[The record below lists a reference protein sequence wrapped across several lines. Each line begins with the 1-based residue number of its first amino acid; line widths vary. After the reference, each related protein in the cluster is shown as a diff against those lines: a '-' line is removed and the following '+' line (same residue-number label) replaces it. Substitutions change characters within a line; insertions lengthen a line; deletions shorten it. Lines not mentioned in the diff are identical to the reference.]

1 MHRLTSRLRFWHLGV
16 LVVVV
21 AVLEATTGLP
31 GWSWVPVY
39 GGAALLFGLTMVGA
53 IDRGAGPA
61 RLREVWT
68 RRITSELHAPA
79 PAPGA

>member
-1 MHRLTSRLRFWHLGV
+1 MRRLTSRLRFWHLGV

-39 GGAALLFGLTMVGA
+39 GGAALLFGLTMVA
-53 IDRGAGPA
+53 VVDR
-61 RLREVWT
+61 E
-68 RRITSELHAPA
+68 RRPMRDRTDFTH
-79 PAPGA
+79 GTDMHGHY